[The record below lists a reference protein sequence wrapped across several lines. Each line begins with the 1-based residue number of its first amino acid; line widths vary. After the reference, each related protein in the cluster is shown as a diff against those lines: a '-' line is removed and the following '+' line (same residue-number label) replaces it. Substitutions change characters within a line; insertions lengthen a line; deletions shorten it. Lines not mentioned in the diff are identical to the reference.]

1 VNPAGR
7 AQNPARQTTDQQAP
21 RLVRRVRF
29 PGANRLLRSLA
40 LVLALAASACG
51 GAQATNRMA
60 GPDEWT
66 SASIADDGPVYWSG
80 VVGETV
86 VQVSR
91 KAQQYEDQ
99 PIAMLQLVGRD
110 IATGETTW
118 RLELALN
125 ASAWTS
131 CVVAGDSLI
140 VTGGARIASVNAAR
154 GSFNWIRDLKVGTV
168 QRADVRDGSLWVQS
182 NSSELLSLSL
192 SGDGGRR
199 WELPAGQFWVTWGT
213 HNGRPMAVTSDGS
226 WLGSATSITL
236 WNLAGSEPEQVWNR
250 ALAPSTMAVLFGDR
264 DVLAFQS
271 DSYTVR
277 NVRALPYESEGS
289 VEEQAFVIP
298 GTCVTVRDGVSCSET
313 VTEGNLTFVTLR
325 YYSGSSDGPAWTQT
339 LLAPGG
345 WCAAHGTT
353 SDGPMAWRCQNVL
366 YALDPN
372 DGAVLWAKDLTQTQH
387 SLDVCGAVGETNQ
400 HLVLSCPG
408 TPGVE
413 LVGHRMDGSSSWS
426 QRMAG
431 R

>member
-1 VNPAGR
+1 MNPAGR
-7 AQNPARQTTDQQAP
+7 AQHPARQSNDQQVP
-21 RLVRRVRF
+21 RLVRRKPLPV
-29 PGANRLLRSLA
+29 AKVLLCGLA
-40 LVLALAASACG
+40 WVTIVGASACG
-51 GAQATNRMA
+51 GASATNRMA
-60 GPDEWT
+60 EPDEWT

-99 PIAMLQLVGRD
+99 PISMLQLVGRD
-110 IATGETTW
+110 IVTGETAW

-125 ASAWTS
+125 ANAWTS
-131 CVVAGDSLI
+131 CVVAGDSLVI
-140 VTGGARIASVNAAR
+140 TGGARIASVNAAR

-168 QRADVRDGSLWVQS
+168 QRADVRDGTLWVQS
-182 NSSELLSLSL
+182 NSSDLLTLSL

-199 WELPAGQFWVTWGT
+199 WELPPGQFWVSWGT
-213 HNGRPMAVTSDGS
+213 HNGRPMAVTADGS

-236 WNLAGSEPEQVWNR
+236 WNLSGSEPDQVWNR
-250 ALAPSTMAVLFGDR
+250 ALAPSTMAVLLGDS

-271 DSYTVR
+271 DSYTLG
-277 NVRALPYESEGS
+277 NVRALPYASEGAI
-289 VEEQAFVIP
+289 EEQAFVIP
-298 GTCVTVRDGVSCSET
+298 GTCVALRDGVSCSET
-313 VTEGNLTFVTLR
+313 VTEGTLTFVTVR

-345 WCAAHGTT
+345 WCASHGSA
-353 SDGPMAWRCQNVL
+353 SDGPMTWRCQNVL
-366 YALDPN
+366 YALDPG

-387 SLDVCGAVGETNQ
+387 SLDVCGAVGETAE
-400 HLVLSCPG
+400 HLVLSCPAA
-408 TPGVE
+408 PGVE

-431 R
+431 P